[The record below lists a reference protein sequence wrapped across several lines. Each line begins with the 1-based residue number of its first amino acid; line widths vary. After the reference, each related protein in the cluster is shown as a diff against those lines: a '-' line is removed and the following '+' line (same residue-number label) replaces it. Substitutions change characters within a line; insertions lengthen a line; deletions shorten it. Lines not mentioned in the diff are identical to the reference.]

1 MTEAQRVMLSAGR
14 PCGAVT
20 ERANGYREGEKVR
33 VITSGSQ
40 YYGRTGEVLL
50 VGGYQI
56 FVAIE
61 GDVVAYDEF
70 EIRRTK

>member
-20 ERANGYREGEKVR
+20 ERANGYREGNRVR
-33 VITSGSQ
+33 VITPGSQ
-40 YYGRTGEVLL
+40 YYNRTGKVLL

-70 EIRRTK
+70 EIRRAK